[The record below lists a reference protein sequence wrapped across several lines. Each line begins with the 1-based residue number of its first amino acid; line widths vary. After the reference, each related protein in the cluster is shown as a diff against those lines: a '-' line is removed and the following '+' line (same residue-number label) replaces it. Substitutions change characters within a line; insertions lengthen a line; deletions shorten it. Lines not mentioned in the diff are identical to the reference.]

1 MKKVNQNNMNKSIYE
16 KMSKKQKEEIVR
28 KAIRQANKQ
37 QKELVEEI
45 EK

>member
-1 MKKVNQNNMNKSIYE
+1 MNKSIYE